1 MVRSHKLVEG
11 SFVAVALALFAN
23 WIFLVAVVVGFALS
37 FLFAADFA
45 AMLAPSR
52 SGQDLSSLM
61 TGMRWLMVVG
71 IVMAAAIVPLLRSL
85 ANIIGSVADG
95 DPFIAANAQRL
106 QTIGWALLV
115 LQLLDLA
122 CILIDH
128 RFPSLGSAAPD
139 GAVSVGGWLAVLMA
153 FVLSRVFAAGSAMRD
168 DLAGTV

>member
-1 MVRSHKLVEG
+1 MARSHKLVEG
-11 SFVAVALALFAN
+11 SFVAVALALFVN
-23 WIFLVAVVVGFALS
+23 WLFLIAVVIGLALS
-37 FLFAADFA
+37 FVFAADFA
-45 AMLAPSR
+45 AMLAPSHPAD
-52 SGQDLSSLM
+52 DLPSLM
-61 TGMRWLMVVG
+61 IGLRWLMVVG
-71 IVMAAAIVPLLRSL
+71 IVMASAIIPLLRSL

-95 DPFIAANAQRL
+95 DPFIAANAKRL

-115 LQLLDLA
+115 LQFLDLT

-139 GAVSVGGWLAVLMA
+139 GSVSAGGWLAVLMA

>member
-1 MVRSHKLVEG
+1 MVRSHRLVEG
-11 SFVAVALALFAN
+11 SFVAVALALLAN
-23 WIFLVAVVVGFALS
+23 WIFLAAVVVGLALS
-37 FLFAADFA
+37 FLFATDFA

-52 SGQDLSSLM
+52 SGPDLSALM
-61 TGMRWLMVVG
+61 SGLRWLMVVG

-85 ANIIGSVADG
+85 ANIVGSVADG

-115 LQLLDLA
+115 LQFLDLA

-128 RFPSLGSAAPD
+128 RFPSLGSAAS
-139 GAVSVGGWLAVLMA
+139 GGEVSVGGWLAVLMA

-168 DLAGTV
+168 DLVGTV